1 MKKKPKEFQEI
12 ENDPKNGN
20 VAVTFEI
27 MNLIVDPRDAQI
39 ELLDSK

>member
-20 VAVTFEI
+20 VGATFEI
-27 MNLIVDPRDAQI
+27 MSLIVDPREAQI
-39 ELLDSK
+39 ELSDSK